1 MSCHIAAPVH
11 KCQVAD
17 AVSRRRNSV
26 CHAGQNEAALREIPR
41 PPQRA
46 RNDNQGNGV
55 RPLSVFVALLAL
67 GLAFFAQAG
76 ARAYG
81 HMPLQTRATRLHLFP
96 EQTKS
101 GQAQRPGLT
110 AERYEI
116 DVSFQPEK
124 GFLRARA
131 EVTLRVVEAPP
142 PQPNP
147 SLDAIEFELNPHLKI
162 LEITDAQGHKL
173 SFDRSGRLGSPK
185 VSVRLAEPIKMAG
198 TQTSGA
204 LAKLTFRYEGVLPP
218 QPLDYITKDGIL
230 LRDES
235 RWYPAVDLSA
245 FTESQITITVPSNWN
260 AVTSGQPQGSTSAG
274 PAAIYRWRTSR
285 AVSSRAI
292 VAFPAQGPCGPAFRD
307 VSPSPPLPY
316 DVSACFPPEQA
327 KTGDRLAIEIAAL
340 LRTYS
345 NLEGPYPHSTLT
357 IVKGFPNQ
365 GGAVGYS
372 APGFLVV
379 SEDVVKFH
387 DYPGYAPE
395 FLPHEIAHQ
404 WFPIEVTLAREEDGW
419 LAESLAEYLAWRYLR
434 ERDPARARRM
444 VTRAMR
450 DALAPEP
457 LPPLSLGLRLFAL
470 EGESVTHATLYQRG
484 MLVFRTLETVI
495 DRERVDRVLR
505 EYYQRYAG
513 KAASIADFR
522 RLCEEI
528 SGRNLRWFFDYFIEG
543 TRIPQVAIRR
553 TRSAAPNEVSGEII
567 LRNVPP
573 EFNVRVE
580 MRLETAGGPVEH
592 SVATRGEVTPFTA
605 TAPQP
610 VTRITLDPD
619 QRILRWTE
627 AAERNRRQRALL
639 AGIGKLEQA
648 GQFSRAAQIC
658 TQALALDPENLASNE
673 QQIRFELGRLL
684 YRGERFTA
692 ALPEF
697 ERVLALGSLDPMA
710 SDLQRAWSRV
720 YRARIESRRGHAAAA
735 RAEAQAGLA
744 IKSPAVQT
752 RVSWPDAPARES
764 SAAEE
769 LRALAGQA
777 AH

>member
-17 AVSRRRNSV
+17 AVSRRRDSV

-55 RPLSVFVALLAL
+55 KPLSVFVALLAL

-81 HMPLQTRATRLHLFP
+81 HTRLQSDGTRLNLIP
-96 EQTKS
+96 VQMKS
-101 GQAQRPGLT
+101 DRSQGERVGSQR
-110 AERYEI
+110 ARVEVQRYEI

-131 EVTLRVVEAPP
+131 EVTLRVVEALP
-142 PQPNP
+142 PQSNP
-147 SLDAIEFELNPHLKI
+147 SLDAIEFDLNPHLKI

-173 SFDRSGRLGSPK
+173 GFDRSGRLGSPK
-185 VSVRLAEPIKMAG
+185 VSVRLAEPIKTAG

-204 LAKLTFRYEGVLPP
+204 LAKLTFTYEGVLPP
-218 QPLDYITKDGIL
+218 QPLDYDG
-230 LRDES
+230 
-235 RWYPAVDLSA
+235 
-245 FTESQITITVPSNWN
+245 
-260 AVTSGQPQGSTSAG
+260 
-274 PAAIYRWRTSR
+274 
-285 AVSSRAI
+285 
-292 VAFPAQGPCGPAFRD
+292 
-307 VSPSPPLPY
+307 
-316 DVSACFPPEQA
+316 SACFPREEA
-327 KTGDRLAIEIAAL
+327 KSGDRLAIEIAAL

-379 SEDVVKFH
+379 SEDVVNFH

-450 DALAPEP
+450 DALAPQP

-484 MLVFRTLETVI
+484 MLVVRMLETVI
-495 DRERVDRVLR
+495 DPAHVHRVLR

-522 RLCEEI
+522 KLCEEI

-543 TRIPQVAIRR
+543 TRIPQMVIRR

-580 MRLETAGGPVEH
+580 MRLETAGGPFEH

-692 ALPEF
+692 AFPEF
-697 ERVLALGSLDPMA
+697 ERVLALGSLDPIA
-710 SDLQRAWSRV
+710 SHLQRAWSRAFA
-720 YRARIESRRGHAAAA
+720 ARLESRRGHAAAA

-744 IKSPAVQT
+744 IKSPAVPT
-752 RVSWPDAPARES
+752 RVSWPAAPSREA
-764 SAAEE
+764 SAP
-769 LRALAGQA
+769 
-777 AH
+777 

>member
-1 MSCHIAAPVH
+1 
-11 KCQVAD
+11 
-17 AVSRRRNSV
+17 
-26 CHAGQNEAALREIPR
+26 
-41 PPQRA
+41 
-46 RNDNQGNGV
+46 
-55 RPLSVFVALLAL
+55 
-67 GLAFFAQAG
+67 
-76 ARAYG
+76 
-81 HMPLQTRATRLHLFP
+81 
-96 EQTKS
+96 
-101 GQAQRPGLT
+101 
-110 AERYEI
+110 
-116 DVSFQPEK
+116 
-124 GFLRARA
+124 
-131 EVTLRVVEAPP
+131 
-142 PQPNP
+142 
-147 SLDAIEFELNPHLKI
+147 
-162 LEITDAQGHKL
+162 
-173 SFDRSGRLGSPK
+173 
-185 VSVRLAEPIKMAG
+185 
-198 TQTSGA
+198 
-204 LAKLTFRYEGVLPP
+204 
-218 QPLDYITKDGIL
+218 
-230 LRDES
+230 
-235 RWYPAVDLSA
+235 
-245 FTESQITITVPSNWN
+245 
-260 AVTSGQPQGSTSAG
+260 
-274 PAAIYRWRTSR
+274 
-285 AVSSRAI
+285 
-292 VAFPAQGPCGPAFRD
+292 
-307 VSPSPPLPY
+307 
-316 DVSACFPPEQA
+316 
-327 KTGDRLAIEIAAL
+327 
-340 LRTYS
+340 
-345 NLEGPYPHSTLT
+345 
-357 IVKGFPNQ
+357 VKGFPNQ

-387 DYPGYAPE
+387 DYPDYAPE

-419 LAESLAEYLAWRYLR
+419 LAESLAEYLAWRYLQ

-444 VTRAMR
+444 VARAMR
-450 DALAPEP
+450 DALVPEP

-522 RLCEEI
+522 KLCEEI

-543 TRIPQVAIRR
+543 TRIPQMVIRR

-605 TAPQP
+605 TTPQP

-627 AAERNRRQRALL
+627 AAERYRRQRALL

-692 ALPEF
+692 AFPEF
-697 ERVLALGSLDPMA
+697 EKVLALGSLDPMA

-720 YRARIESRRGHAAAA
+720 YRARIESRRGHVAAA

>member
-1 MSCHIAAPVH
+1 
-11 KCQVAD
+11 
-17 AVSRRRNSV
+17 
-26 CHAGQNEAALREIPR
+26 
-41 PPQRA
+41 
-46 RNDNQGNGV
+46 
-55 RPLSVFVALLAL
+55 
-67 GLAFFAQAG
+67 
-76 ARAYG
+76 
-81 HMPLQTRATRLHLFP
+81 MPLQTGEARLHLVP

-101 GQAQRPGLT
+101 LQPQRPGVI

-124 GFLRARA
+124 GFLHARA

-142 PQPNP
+142 PQSNP

-162 LEITDAQGHKL
+162 LEITDAQDRKL
-173 SFDRSGRLGSPK
+173 GFERSGRLGSPK
-185 VSVRLAEPIKMAG
+185 VSVRLAEPIKTAG

-204 LAKLTFRYEGVLPP
+204 LAKLTFTYEGVLPP

-245 FTESQITITVPSNWN
+245 FTENQITITVPSNWN

-274 PAAIYRWRTSR
+274 YSATYRWRTAR
-285 AVSSRAI
+285 AVSSRSVA
-292 VAFPAQGPCGPAFRD
+292 AFPAQGACGPAFRS
-307 VSPSPPLPY
+307 VSPSPPLRY

-327 KTGDRLAIEIAAL
+327 KTGEHLATEIVAL

-345 NLEGPYPHSTLT
+345 NFLGPYPHSTLA

-379 SEDVVKFH
+379 SEDVVRFH
-387 DYPGYAPE
+387 DHPGYAPE

-434 ERDPARARRM
+434 EQDPEQARRA
-444 VTRAMR
+444 VARAMR

-522 RLCEEI
+522 KVCEEI
-528 SGRNLRWFFDYFIEG
+528 SGRDLRWFFDYFIEG
-543 TRIPQVAIRR
+543 TRIPQMVVRR
-553 TRSAAPNEVSGEII
+553 TRSAVPNEISGEII

-580 MRLETAGGPVEH
+580 IRLETAGGPVEH

-605 TAPQP
+605 TTPQP

-639 AGIGKLEQA
+639 AGIGKLERA

-658 TQALALDPENLASNE
+658 TQALALDRENLASNE
-673 QQIRFELGRLL
+673 QEIRFELGRLL

-692 ALPEF
+692 AFPEF
-697 ERVLALGSLDPMA
+697 EKVLPLGSLDSMA
-710 SDLQRAWSRV
+710 SDLRRAWSRV
-720 YRARIESRRGHAAAA
+720 YRARIESRRGHVDAA

-744 IKSPAVQT
+744 IKSPALET

>member
-1 MSCHIAAPVH
+1 MSCHIAAPVY

-26 CHAGQNEAALREIPR
+26 CHAWQNEAALRKIPR

-67 GLAFFAQAG
+67 GLALFAQAG

-81 HMPLQTRATRLHLFP
+81 HMPLQTRATRFRLFP
-96 EQTKS
+96 EQKKS

-110 AERYEI
+110 AERYLI

-124 GFLRARA
+124 GFLSARA

-142 PQPNP
+142 PQSNP

-185 VSVRLAEPIKMAG
+185 VSVRLAEPIKTDG
-198 TQTSGA
+198 TQTSGP

-245 FTESQITITVPSNWN
+245 FTETQITITVPSNWN

-285 AVSSRAI
+285 AVSSRSI
-292 VAFPAQGPCGPAFRD
+292 VAFPAQGPCGPAFRE
-307 VSPSPPLPY
+307 VSPLPPLPY

-327 KTGDRLAIEIAAL
+327 KSGDRLAIEIAAL

-379 SEDVVKFH
+379 SEDVVNFH
-387 DYPGYAPE
+387 DYP
-395 FLPHEIAHQ
+395 
-404 WFPIEVTLAREEDGW
+404 
-419 LAESLAEYLAWRYLR
+419 
-434 ERDPARARRM
+434 
-444 VTRAMR
+444 
-450 DALAPEP
+450 
-457 LPPLSLGLRLFAL
+457 
-470 EGESVTHATLYQRG
+470 RG

-522 RLCEEI
+522 KLCEEI

-543 TRIPQVAIRR
+543 TRIPQMVIRR

-605 TAPQP
+605 TTPQP

-639 AGIGKLEQA
+639 TAIGKLEQA

-697 ERVLALGSLDPMA
+697 ERVLALGSLDPMEIG
-710 SDLQRAWSRV
+710 RAHV
-720 YRARIESRRGHAAAA
+720 
-735 RAEAQAGLA
+735 
-744 IKSPAVQT
+744 
-752 RVSWPDAPARES
+752 
-764 SAAEE
+764 
-769 LRALAGQA
+769 
-777 AH
+777 